1 MASRKRAV
9 KLVLGSDPIKEY
21 LFREE
26 NPTVSSLL
34 ERAEVDPEGCEILV
48 NDEPANLETALE
60 NADIV
65 AVTPPIE
72 GG

>member
-1 MASRKRAV
+1 MSPRKRSV
-9 KLVLGSDPIKEY
+9 KLVVGSDAVQEY
-21 LFREE
+21 IMSDEK
-26 NPTVSSLL
+26 PTVADIL
-34 ERAEVDPEGCEILV
+34 ERANVSPDNCEILV
-48 NDEPANLETALE
+48 NDEPATLETVLE